1 LTWEA
6 LAPPDLYFILNGEP
20 VPPSGVR
27 EACPLADTVYE
38 LLLVEPE
45 ERIYSHLQVVVD
57 QPAETAP
64 AATPGPSAPTQE
76 GGQTPAA
83 GPTSPLAIAT
93 YHPVLRGLVLII
105 DISLA
110 GTAVSDVQVF
120 IQNTGQL
127 DVDPPAYGEGYGRL
141 HCYTTIYSRDQPP
154 MYFSENRLIDVAL
167 SAGERR
173 IYPAF
178 SQRTTAGSTI
188 DFTDGWGDVVCNLL
202 CDGEKYNWYSK
213 RLP

>member
-1 LTWEA
+1 LSWEA

-20 VPPSGVR
+20 VPPSGNKEV
-27 EACPLADTVYE
+27 CPQADTVYE
-38 LLLVEPE
+38 LLLVEPT
-45 ERIYSHLQVVVD
+45 ERIHAHLLVVVE
-57 QPAETAP
+57 QPAGGAQ

-76 GGQTPAA
+76 GSQTPTP

-93 YHPVLRGLVLII
+93 YQPILQGRVLII

-110 GTAVSDVQVF
+110 GMAVSDVQVY
-120 IQNTGQL
+120 IQNTSQE
-127 DVDPPAYGEGYGRL
+127 DVDPPAYGEGYARL
-141 HCYTTIYSRDQPP
+141 HCYTTIYSRDQSPT
-154 MYFSENRLIDVAL
+154 YFSENRLIDAAL

-188 DFTDGWGDVVCNLL
+188 DFTEGWGDVVCNLL